1 MAEAFIQF
9 HACRWVHALR
19 QQPYL
24 YSYLLYIYPSYK
36 YVSLPVFTDLF
47 VFFSYYSFIVD
58 YVVYS
63 YSFTVTDFVVYFSK
77 FLFIVSYA
85 DIEYLYIYFEYLYT
99 YFFISECRVLR
110 RQPSDEVA
118 VR

>member
-1 MAEAFIQF
+1 MAEASIKL
-9 HACRWVHALR
+9 HPGGGSACGK
-19 QQPYL
+19 YL
-24 YSYLLYIYPSYK
+24 YYYTYSFYSYLP
-36 YVSLPVFTDLF
+36 LPVFTDLF

-63 YSFTVTDFVVYFSK
+63 YPFTVTDFVVYFSK

-99 YFFISECRVLR
+99 YSCIAECRVLR
-110 RQPSDEVA
+110 RQPADEMA